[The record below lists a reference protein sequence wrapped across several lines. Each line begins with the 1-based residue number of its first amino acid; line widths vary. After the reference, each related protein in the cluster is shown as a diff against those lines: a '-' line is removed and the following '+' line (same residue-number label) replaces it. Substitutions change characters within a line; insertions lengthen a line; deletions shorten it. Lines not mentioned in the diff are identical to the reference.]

1 MKNGLA
7 LQNQTHRTDLIFSI
21 WNFPAWN
28 GERIICDTL
37 TLSEFKTQPRS
48 CTVYGTPLK
57 NGEIIIKRK
66 NWIVWLVLVFLF
78 VLFNGI
84 RLFNAN
90 EEKAALME
98 DTVVHLEA
106 AGYDTEMDI
115 DEMHIVNI
123 GVDETIHAV
132 VVIFT
137 NESDTHYLYT
147 YEEDADQIMQLDS
160 VTSNPNQTPKHQ
172 ES

>member
-1 MKNGLA
+1 M
-7 LQNQTHRTDLIFSI
+7 
-21 WNFPAWN
+21 
-28 GERIICDTL
+28 
-37 TLSEFKTQPRS
+37 
-48 CTVYGTPLK
+48 
-57 NGEIIIKRK
+57 
-66 NWIVWLVLVFLF
+66 
-78 VLFNGI
+78 FNGI